1 MDSRIFSPGDDGGA
15 IEYHELLNIERA
27 ACNGNANEFQHEDS
41 QGQEH
46 WGRVSASSCIQWSE
60 AAREG
65 RVSSMREL
73 LIRYPESVMDV
84 TPMTRETPL
93 HLAVRH
99 GHCDVV
105 RWLVETLRRTTC
117 YRDVINRK
125 DCGGDTVLHLATCRK
140 QLPTLKLMLEDSPT
154 HSGMVE
160 VNAKNNG
167 GFTALDILE
176 AIPENEEV
184 DVAIKEILVRAGAS
198 RGRDIAD
205 SSNHEVYIEVGKQ
218 WQRLFPKQATR
229 SEFLISKYH
238 GLLITSTLLATLTFH
253 AALRP
258 PTVMSEVFHNESS
271 RTFPLEKQD
280 AEINHLFILFNS
292 IAFFTSMALITL
304 LTHELP
310 LMPWLLISV
319 TSTIGAY
326 MCSIMAVSPHEV
338 VTVFFIGSCILLAAF
353 LKCLALDKMVL
364 DFMQWI
370 CSRIELT

>member
-27 ACNGNANEFQHEDS
+27 ACDGNANEFQREDS

-46 WGRVSASSCIQWSE
+46 WGHVSASSCIQWSE

-93 HLAVRH
+93 HLA
-99 GHCDVV
+99 
-105 RWLVETLRRTTC
+105 
-117 YRDVINRK
+117 
-125 DCGGDTVLHLATCRK
+125 
-140 QLPTLKLMLEDSPT
+140 TLKLMLEDSPT
-154 HSGMVE
+154 HSDMVE

-205 SSNHEVYIEVGKQ
+205 SSNREVYIEVGKQ